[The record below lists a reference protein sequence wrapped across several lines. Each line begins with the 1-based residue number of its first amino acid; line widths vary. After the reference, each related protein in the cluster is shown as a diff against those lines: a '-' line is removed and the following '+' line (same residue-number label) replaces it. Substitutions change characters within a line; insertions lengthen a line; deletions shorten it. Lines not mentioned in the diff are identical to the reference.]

1 MSENQHTLNPVRR
14 RRRRLTDDG
23 EDRLS
28 SLPDAILTEI
38 LSCLPINS
46 AATTSVLSR
55 RWRHLWTGVT
65 RFEIYNIKSRYPP
78 DFLSIVS
85 NILMHLTSPKIDVF
99 KIQVRSIIT
108 LVIELD
114 ELESFFHE
122 ICRRNVQ
129 QLICNGEEY
138 CDKYFPVPTC
148 LLSCQSLVTLEL
160 FGSLE
165 YDWEKNKN
173 RDVQLKLPNLKKLTF
188 CYLRQVPPWLDSLS
202 ESSPLLEELT
212 LMFALFGY
220 RQLPNTMPLLNLS
233 FPNLKSLNLMVEAC
247 YEEPGVDVI
256 SIDAPK
262 LTHLQINH
270 IFGYHLGPLP
280 YKFCHNPTALV
291 KACINFY
298 YRDKDEVEDEN
309 EDEVEDEDE
318 DEEIHWFFEFFR
330 GMSSIYNLELKLQQY
345 CNVFT
350 DLSVN
355 VNLLMFSNLVH
366 LTTTLDRVDLNG
378 CKDLLVSLQC
388 FPNLKHLHVKLEEM
402 DYGSK
407 MKHRNWHA
415 PDIVPSCLM
424 SKLKTIDI
432 KGLQLSG
439 SIGGL
444 KLLGY
449 ILGNA
454 KVLEKLYLE
463 DVWFHERTKQE
474 TLWTECEFCR
484 SLYKLPRSSSTCEVV
499 FSGRFITSSSNT
511 FKNGRLTF
519 Q

>member
-280 YKFCHNPTALV
+280 YK
-291 KACINFY
+291 
-298 YRDKDEVEDEN
+298 
-309 EDEVEDEDE
+309 
-318 DEEIHWFFEFFR
+318 